1 MKISYKWLKDYINI
15 DLSADEVSGLLTD
28 CGLEVEGMELFEQV
42 KGGLDGIF
50 IGEVIDAVKH
60 PNADRLKLTTV
71 DIGSEKLPI
80 VCGAPNVAK
89 GQKVVV
95 ATVGSMLYPAN
106 GESFEIKKAKIRG
119 EVSQGMICAEDEI
132 GLGDDHDGIMVLDD
146 HAKVGT
152 PASDYFNLETD
163 IVFEIGLTPNRA
175 DAMSHFGVARDLL
188 AVLKTK
194 GISAPETELKSP
206 RSDSFER
213 DGEKLAISLD
223 VQDKDACP
231 RYAGVCLSEIKV
243 AESPEWLQ
251 NRLRSI
257 GLNPINNVVDITNFI
272 MHDMGQ
278 PLHAFD
284 YDQIQNSRV
293 VVRKAQAEKEFI
305 SLDEEKR
312 EMTSDDL
319 MICHDNDAMC
329 IAGVFGG
336 LTSGV
341 STKTERVFLESA
353 YFDPVHIRKTA
364 KRQGLSTD
372 ASFRYER
379 GIDPHITIKALKAA
393 VNLLKEVCGA
403 KISSDIL
410 ESYPEKI
417 EDHRVHFNYETASR
431 LMGERLAIEKI
442 REILNYLDI
451 KIAKESGDQFELIV
465 PAYRVDVRREADIV
479 EEILRIYGYNEIPMP
494 DKMHISINPAPRV
507 DREALKNRVA
517 DLLVSSRLTECMS
530 NSLSS
535 SREYAEGSELVEILN
550 PLSNELNVMRANMV
564 YDMLHSI
571 RQNQHHQSNDL
582 KLFEFG
588 KTYGK
593 AEASF
598 NEKEELCIAL
608 SGQFDDELWNSPRR
622 SSDLY
627 QLKSMVQKV
636 LKSLGL
642 STQLAQSTS
651 CDSRFFS
658 EGLSFKKRKNEV
670 IHLGLVKAELCKK
683 FDVKGPVFM
692 AILDWDALCKYCLN
706 HDVQVS
712 DIPKFQSVRRDLALL
727 VDEGVSF
734 KQLEELALKT
744 DSSILRDVSLFDVYE
759 GKNLEKGKKSYALSY
774 VFRDDNKTLTDKRV
788 DIVVKKIFDSYVK
801 ELGASLRSGQL

>member
-1 MKISYKWLKDYINI
+1 MKISYKWLKDYIDV
-15 DLSADEVSGLLTD
+15 DLSADEVSSLLTD
-28 CGLEVEGMELFEQV
+28 CGLEVEGMEQFEQV
-42 KGGLDGIF
+42 KGGLKGIV

-71 DIGSEKLPI
+71 DVGSEKLPI
-80 VCGAPNVAK
+80 VCGAHNVAK

-95 ATVGSMLYPAN
+95 ATVGCTIHPSN

-132 GLGDDHDGIMVLDD
+132 GLGDSHDGIMALDD
-146 HAKVGT
+146 NAPVGT

-194 GISAPETELKSP
+194 EISSSEMKLKSP
-206 RSDSFER
+206 RSESFEV
-213 DGEKLAISLD
+213 DGDKLEISLD
-223 VQDKDACP
+223 VQDQDACP

-243 AESPEWLQ
+243 GDSPEWLQ
-251 NRLRSI
+251 NRLKSI
-257 GLNPINNVVDITNFI
+257 GLNPINNVVDVTNFI

-284 YDQIQNSRV
+284 YDQIENNRV
-293 VVRKAQAEKEFI
+293 VVRKSEHDKEFI

-312 EMTSDDL
+312 KMSSDDL

-336 LTSGV
+336 LSSGV
-341 STKTERVFLESA
+341 SSKTERVFLESA

-393 VNLLKEVCGA
+393 VSLLKEVCGA
-403 KISSDIL
+403 KVSSDIL
-410 ESYPEKI
+410 ESYPSKI
-417 EDHRVHFNYETASR
+417 EDHKVSFNYETASR
-431 LMGERLAIEKI
+431 LMGERIPMEKI
-442 REILNYLDI
+442 KEILAYLDI
-451 KIAKESGDQFELIV
+451 KVSTENKGELELIV

-507 DREALKNRVA
+507 DKEALKNRVA
-517 DLLVSSRLTECMS
+517 DLLVSNSLTECMS

-535 SREYAEGSELVEILN
+535 SKEYGEESELVEILN
-550 PLSNELNVMRANMV
+550 PLSNELNVMRKNMV
-564 YDMLHSI
+564 FDMLHSI
-571 RQNQHHQSNDL
+571 RQNQHHQRHDL

-588 KTYGK
+588 KTYQTTEDGFK
-593 AEASF
+593 
-598 NEKEELCIAL
+598 EKEELCIAI
-608 SGQFDDELWNSPRR
+608 SGQYDDEIWNSPGR

-627 QLKSMVQKV
+627 QLKSIVLKV

-642 STQLAQSTS
+642 SSQLNENSLR
-651 CDSRFFS
+651 DSQFFS
-658 EGLSFKKRKNEV
+658 EALSLNKRKTEV
-670 IHLGLVKAELCKK
+670 ISLGLVKDDLCKQ
-683 FDVKGPVFM
+683 FDVKGSIFLAV
-692 AILDWDALCKYCLN
+692 LDWDTLCKYCLN
-706 HDVQVS
+706 HEVQVN

-727 VDEGVSF
+727 VDKEVSF
-734 KQLEELALKT
+734 EQLEDLALKT
-744 DSSILRDVSLFDVYE
+744 DRSILRDVSLFDVYE
-759 GKNLEKGKKSYALSY
+759 GKKLEKGKKSYALSY
-774 VFRDDNKTLTDKRV
+774 VFRDENKTLTDKRV
-788 DIVVKKIFDSYVK
+788 DIVVKKIFDSYEK